1 MARRPVH
8 PNSHRNNLAGLKG
21 NKGGKFR
28 RNKLHFDI
36 SAFERQIEQLEEVGG
51 DVNAVLTE
59 ALENAGEDIAVRTK
73 EAMDEANLPAKG
85 KYATPETVDS
95 VIESPRAEWK
105 STTEVEIGVGFD
117 KLKPGVGGLLI
128 TGTPKME
135 PNYALEK
142 IYVNKKY
149 QKELMKQIGDDFA
162 AAITEKLEG

>member
-8 PNSHRNNLAGLKG
+8 ANSRRNNLTGLKG
-21 NKGGKFR
+21 NKGGKKR
-28 RNKLHFDI
+28 RNKLHLDI

-51 DVNAVLTE
+51 DINAVLEE
-59 ALENAGEDIAVRTK
+59 ALENAGEDIGVRTK

-85 KYATPETVDS
+85 KYSKPQTIDS
-95 VIESPRAEWK
+95 VVMNPRVEWE
-105 STTEVEIGVGFD
+105 STTTASIGVGFD
-117 KLKPGVGGLLI
+117 KLKPGAGGLLI

-149 QKELMKQIGDDFA
+149 QKELMKQIGDTFA
-162 AAITEKLEG
+162 DAISEKLEG

>member
-1 MARRPVH
+1 MGNYR
-8 PNSHRNNLAGLKG
+8 GLKG
-21 NKGGKFR
+21 NKGGKHR

-59 ALENAGEDIAVRTK
+59 ALEAAGEDIGVRTK
-73 EAMDEANLPAKG
+73 EAMDEANLPAGG
-85 KYATPETVDS
+85 KYATPETIDS
-95 VIESPRAEWK
+95 VIINPTAEWK
-105 STTEVEIGVGFD
+105 STTAVEIGVGFD

-128 TGTPKME
+128 SGTPKMSPVPE
-135 PNYALEK
+135 LEK
-142 IYVNKKY
+142 IYVNKQY